1 MRAVRAPGGV
11 KGKPSPTDDALK
23 MPPPPPKHPSR
34 LRETCG
40 TGAAAASSS
49 RSTAAVV
56 DSDSSNPI
64 RRLQKKLR
72 EIEAMLA
79 SGRPLNEDE
88 QIKAAQKPLFEE
100 QLLLLIRSQPAISG
114 AVTPVSTPARH
125 QGTPLSAASTMPA
138 ACAAAAYNTAQDTLN
153 HLLHSPPRRASTR
166 AVMDEARQEMA
177 AVRAALQRARLAAPD
192 AAREA

>member
-1 MRAVRAPGGV
+1 MSHASPASMRAVRAPGGV
-11 KGKPSPTDDALK
+11 KGKPSPTEDALK
-23 MPPPPPKHPSR
+23 MPPPPSKRPSR

-88 QIKAAQKPLFEE
+88 QIKAA
-100 QLLLLIRSQPAISG
+100 
-114 AVTPVSTPARH
+114 
-125 QGTPLSAASTMPA
+125 
-138 ACAAAAYNTAQDTLN
+138 
-153 HLLHSPPRRASTR
+153 
-166 AVMDEARQEMA
+166 
-177 AVRAALQRARLAAPD
+177 
-192 AAREA
+192 

>member
-1 MRAVRAPGGV
+1 MPAASLTLSKAGPIESCAVPGIACSSGAFGSSFDEPRV
-11 KGKPSPTDDALK
+11 TCIYASGACARRREGQAVTNRGRFEDASTTAK
-23 MPPPPPKHPSR
+23 RPSR
-34 LRETCG
+34 PRETCD

-79 SGRPLNEDE
+79 SGRPLNADE

-100 QLLLLIRSQPAISG
+100 QLLLRAEAERNQ
-114 AVTPVSTPARH
+114 
-125 QGTPLSAASTMPA
+125 
-138 ACAAAAYNTAQDTLN
+138 
-153 HLLHSPPRRASTR
+153 RRFA
-166 AVMDEARQEMA
+166 
-177 AVRAALQRARLAAPD
+177 
-192 AAREA
+192 